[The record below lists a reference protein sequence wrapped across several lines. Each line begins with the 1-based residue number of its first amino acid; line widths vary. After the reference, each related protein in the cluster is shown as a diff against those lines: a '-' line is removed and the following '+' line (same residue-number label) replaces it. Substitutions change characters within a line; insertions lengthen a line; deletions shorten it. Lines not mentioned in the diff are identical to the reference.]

1 MIDAVKSSH
10 EVLDVEIAA
19 VTMEEAVA
27 LCASMAESGR
37 PHFIA
42 TANAEMLMMAK
53 RDAGLKRILREC
65 DLVLP
70 DGAGIL
76 WAGEQLGTPFPER
89 VTGADLS
96 DRLLR
101 LAREKEW
108 PVYFLGGAPGVAREA
123 ADRYMEKHGKFLL
136 AGVHDGYFDE
146 EEEKKIIREIRDN
159 GTRLLLVGMGVPK
172 QENWL
177 CRHRDELGPVLG
189 MVKLLL
195 RRSLLAVGLFV
206 LVLVGIG
213 GVFDI
218 MAGRL
223 TRAPLWMQRH
233 RLEWAYRLFLQP
245 SRIGRMTALPKYM
258 LAVKRW
264 KKERDAR

>member
-123 ADRYMEKHGKFLL
+123 ADRYMEKHGTFLL

-189 MVKLLL
+189 M
-195 RRSLLAVGLFV
+195 
-206 LVLVGIG
+206 GIG

-258 LAVKRW
+258 LAVKQW

>member
-123 ADRYMEKHGKFLL
+123 ANRYMEKHGKFLL

-189 MVKLLL
+189 M
-195 RRSLLAVGLFV
+195 
-206 LVLVGIG
+206 GIG

>member
-27 LCASMAESGR
+27 LCASMAESSR

-189 MVKLLL
+189 M
-195 RRSLLAVGLFV
+195 
-206 LVLVGIG
+206 GIG

>member
-108 PVYFLGGAPGVAREA
+108 SVYFLGGAPGVAREA

-189 MVKLLL
+189 M
-195 RRSLLAVGLFV
+195 
-206 LVLVGIG
+206 GIG

>member
-96 DRLLR
+96 DRLLH

-189 MVKLLL
+189 M
-195 RRSLLAVGLFV
+195 
-206 LVLVGIG
+206 GIG